1 MNKSLRI
8 ALAASALAIAYPVS
22 AWVLGRQIESAM
34 NEQYANVGGNPFVK
48 IVQRDFRRGIFSS
61 TETVSIEFFGEMMKA
76 AALRDAEATSAALKP
91 MTITLRSEIR
101 HGPFPGGM
109 ALAAAVSDSELILDT
124 ETAKQLAPILGD
136 QKPLVAHTVYRFD
149 RGGVITLSSPAFSTT
164 LPAAEGETPD
174 QVTWGGITIAINFA
188 RGMSSYTF
196 QADAPKFEIIDGK
209 GGHLRM
215 SALRA
220 SGDQRRIFDDE
231 PMLYAGSQKFSIGRI
246 EAGKPGKPGENDE
259 GGNNILL
266 KEVSYAIDLPVNGEF
281 IDLAAKIG
289 AEVVQVGK
297 NNFGPA
303 HYDFSLRHLHA
314 RTVAKLHHAL
324 LDLYAEPAKLT
335 NAANVPALFAPFAEP
350 GFELL
355 KHGPEISIDRLSFNS
370 PHGEATLAA
379 RARLNEMKPED
390 LGNPALLIG
399 KLQAS
404 AELSFPEALV
414 GEFAGDGKADPEQNN
429 DEGAPG
435 DAARRQAAD
444 LAAQGYITLENGTI
458 RSKVAFGNGQLT
470 VNGKPLNP
478 MAMGGGMAKNSSLQ
492 N

>member
-1 MNKSLRI
+1 MNKSVRI

-34 NEQYANVGGNPFVK
+34 NEQYANVDGNPFVK

-61 TETVSIEFFGEMMKA
+61 TETVSIEFFGETMKA
-76 AALRDAEATSAALKP
+76 FALRDAEATSAAMKP
-91 MTITLRSEIR
+91 MKITLRSEIR

-109 ALAAAVSDSELILDT
+109 TLAAAVSDSELILDE
-124 ETAKQLAPILGD
+124 ETKKQLAPILGD
-136 QKPLVAHTVYRFD
+136 KKPLVAHTVYRFD
-149 RGGVITLSSPAFSTT
+149 RGGVVTLSSPAFSTT

-174 QVTWGGITIAINFA
+174 KVTWDGITIAIDFA

-196 QADAPKFEIIDGK
+196 QADAPKFEVIDGK

-231 PMLYAGSQKFSIGRI
+231 PMLYAGSQKFSVGQID
-246 EAGKPGKPGENDE
+246 AGKPGENGE
-259 GGNNILL
+259 GGNKVLL
-266 KEVSYAIDLPVNGEF
+266 KELSYVIDLPVNGEF

-289 AEVVQVGK
+289 AQVVQVGK

-314 RTVAKLHHAL
+314 RTIAKLHHAL
-324 LDLYAEPAKLT
+324 LKLYADPAKLT
-335 NAANVPALFAPFAEP
+335 NAANTPALFAPLTEP
-350 GFELL
+350 GLELL
-355 KHGPEISIDRLSFNS
+355 GHNPEISIDRLSFNS

-379 RARLNEMKPED
+379 RASLKDMKPED
-390 LGNPALLIG
+390 MGNPVMLIG

-414 GEFAGDGKADPEQNN
+414 GEFAGDSKADPEKVS

-435 DAARRQAAD
+435 DAARQQAAD
-444 LAAQGYITLENGTI
+444 LAAQGYITRENGTI

-470 VNGKPLNP
+470 VNGKPFNP
-478 MAMGGGMAKNSSLQ
+478 MAMGGGMAKKSSLQ